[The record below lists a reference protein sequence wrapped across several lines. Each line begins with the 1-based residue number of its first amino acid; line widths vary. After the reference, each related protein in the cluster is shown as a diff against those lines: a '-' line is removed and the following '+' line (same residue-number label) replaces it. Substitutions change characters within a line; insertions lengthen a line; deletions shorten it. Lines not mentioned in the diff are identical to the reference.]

1 MTFTHRPVGIAVLFV
16 AITCLLACPEPDQ
29 APPPQQYP
37 VDAQTFPTQLQQH
50 LEHQRQSHLEST
62 RWIEDTRLWQQLR
75 LPPVDRPDPT
85 DDGSDRIEE
94 LSAYLAESVFI
105 DEQITD
111 DTETSITYELDGSDL
126 CSGLDEIMPLFEA
139 PSPEPGDHVDAF
151 FLDLQNLYTIGDF
164 DTSPDPPDAE
174 PRRGFDG
181 DEHRRCV
188 EIVNAAQI
196 RLHVTSPTPDEF
208 RIALYSGDERHQPLE
223 SVVSRTRSL
232 VDIDLSDA
240 ADAFGDAR
248 RRADEER
255 PPPTEQDGTS
265 RTNSN
270 STNWSGRLQWSF
282 QVDSQQRTTTR
293 LRSLRPLRFH
303 TDDTRLDVAAGAPL
317 FEQRIDAA
325 NQEATTAYHIDS
337 LNFALAVDDGDE
349 PPSQAGI
356 TVEDLRFQAQLT
368 GDNDDLW
375 RAPQIGLGQPLVV
388 SVDER
393 PVLSI
398 DRQTPETERFDAA
411 LRTTR
416 EGPEL
421 QLQRGTK
428 WTVDFQF
435 ADLIDDDSVINW
447 LADDTWTIQLSE
459 QIETTVAMRDLF
471 VLEVLDGSFDWHST
485 AVDASLIVTSG
496 ECLMTNGG
504 DRDEGEPGEHIV
516 FADSPESSATPLQS
530 QGPDSEPERLPG
542 LHPFLFFEVG
552 PCP

>member
-111 DTETSITYELDGSDL
+111 ETETSITYELDGSDL

-164 DTSPDPPDAE
+164 DTSPDAE

-181 DEHRRCV
+181 DERRRCV
-188 EIVNAAQI
+188 RTVDAAQL

-208 RIALYSGDERHQPLE
+208 RIALSSGDDRHQPLE
-223 SVVSRTRSL
+223 WIASRTRSL
-232 VDIDLSDA
+232 VDIDISDT

-248 RRADEER
+248 RRADIDGSAPAEGDDSS
-255 PPPTEQDGTS
+255 PTSSE
-265 RTNSN
+265 
-270 STNWSGRLQWSF
+270 STDWSGRLQWSF
-282 QVDSQQRTTTR
+282 QVGPQQRTTTR
-293 LRSLRPLRFH
+293 LRSIRPLRFH
-303 TDDTRLDVAAGAPL
+303 TDGTRLDVAAGAPL
-317 FEQRIDAA
+317 FEQRIDAT

-337 LNFALAVDDGDE
+337 LNFALAVDDGTE
-349 PPSQAGI
+349 PPTQAAI
-356 TVEDLRFQAQLT
+356 TVEELRFEAELT
-368 GDNDDLW
+368 GDDDDLW
-375 RAPQIGLGQPLVV
+375 QGQQIGLGQPLVIN
-388 SVDER
+388 VDER
-393 PVLSI
+393 PALSI
-398 DRQTPETERFDAA
+398 DRQTPGTERFDAT
-411 LRTTR
+411 LRSTQD
-416 EGPEL
+416 GAEL
-421 QLQRGTK
+421 QLQRGTE
-428 WTVDFQF
+428 WSVAFQF
-435 ADLIDDDSVINW
+435 DELIDDDSVLNW
-447 LADDTWTIQLSE
+447 LADDTWTIQLSD
-459 QIETTVAMRDLF
+459 QTETTVAMRDLF
-471 VLEVLDGSFDWHST
+471 VLEVVDGSLDWHST
-485 AVDASLIVTSG
+485 AIDTSLSVASG

-504 DRDEGEPGEHIV
+504 DRDEGEPGEYTV
-516 FADSPESSATPLQS
+516 FADSRNPSAIPLQS
-530 QGPDSEPERLPG
+530 PEHASESDRLPG